1 MIDIYDEEGYIQE
14 VLQNGFSQKWQR
26 DAALLV
32 KYFKTEYAL
41 GNQPSWNKAWVKETI
56 KEKCKKYVPTYDP
69 NVTFNRVNKLVD
81 TTWKNWKVDPDNPKE
96 SSQLRKIKEI
106 KIPEAVL
113 NWFLNLDTYYITD
126 EEVKDIKSRRKNVSV
141 KNHPITMARAK
152 YLFTLYVWTKIQEN
166 YLSRPNIHY
175 LEKYNKKLRNDADLK
190 PSFSLTKER
199 NVLFDLGFI
208 DINHGLG
215 VTPIFMDKEDFKEA
229 EKDEKVILLGRNDLY
244 LCGKWLEMR
253 KFGTF
258 KCQKCRK
265 ILPHYGNGK
274 NENKRKYCKEC
285 AKAMID
291 GITFDIKSTK
301 ITTTCDGCGKEIDLV
316 SKYSSKR
323 HYCWECRAKL
333 HAKAQERYA
342 KKMKTDLPS
351 RFQRHQFFLYKIR
364 QKRQLFKKIMSAQV
378 EGRIETL
385 LPNLKIKRID

>member
-265 ILPHYGNGK
+265 LFPLPPKNKKGGAPKKYCDNCAKLIRNGK
-274 NENKRKYCKEC
+274 KDAYFCLDCGKKIEYNSVTHRIHKRCATCESRHVQDLKNLYQKKYKEKNKPKNLD
-285 AKAMID
+285 AD
-291 GITFDIKSTK
+291 FDI
-301 ITTTCDGCGKEIDLV
+301 
-316 SKYSSKR
+316 
-323 HYCWECRAKL
+323 
-333 HAKAQERYA
+333 
-342 KKMKTDLPS
+342 
-351 RFQRHQFFLYKIR
+351 
-364 QKRQLFKKIMSAQV
+364 
-378 EGRIETL
+378 
-385 LPNLKIKRID
+385 

>member
-126 EEVKDIKSRRKNVSV
+126 EEVKDIKLRRKNVSV

-215 VTPIFMDKEDFKEA
+215 VIPIFMDKEDFKEA

-265 ILPHYGNGK
+265 LFPLSEK
-274 NENKRKYCKEC
+274 NKKGRPKKYCEEC
-285 AKAMID
+285 AKSIGH
-291 GITFDIKSTK
+291 GITMDTKLVK
-301 ITTTCDGCGKEIDLV
+301 ITTTCDRCGKEIELT
-316 SKYSSKR
+316 SKYSSKG
-323 HYCWECRAKL
+323 HYCWKCRAKL
-333 HAKAQERYA
+333 HAEAQERYS
-342 KKMKTDLPS
+342 KKSKTDLPS
-351 RFQRHQFFLYKIR
+351 V
-364 QKRQLFKKIMSAQV
+364 KKI
-378 EGRIETL
+378 E
-385 LPNLKIKRID
+385 

>member
-81 TTWKNWKVDPDNPKE
+81 TTWKDWKVDPDNPKE

-258 KCQKCRK
+258 RCQKCRK
-265 ILPHYGNGK
+265 LLPLPEK
-274 NENKRKYCKEC
+274 NKKGGTPKKYCDEC
-285 AKAMID
+285 AKLVRNCISSHY
-291 GITFDIKSTK
+291 F
-301 ITTTCDGCGKEIDLV
+301 CEVCGKEIEHNSVTQRIRKRCATCQDL
-316 SKYSSKR
+316 YR
-323 HYCWECRAKL
+323 
-333 HAKAQERYA
+333 
-342 KKMKTDLPS
+342 KMKD
-351 RFQRHQFFLYKIR
+351 RERKQ
-364 QKRQLFKKIMSAQV
+364 
-378 EGRIETL
+378 
-385 LPNLKIKRID
+385 NLKNSANKPKNLDADFDI

>member
-215 VTPIFMDKEDFKEA
+215 VIPIFMDKEDFKEA

-265 ILPHYGNGK
+265 LVVHYGKGK

-291 GITFDIKSTK
+291 GITFDIKADK
-301 ITTTCDGCGKEIDLV
+301 IKTTCDGCGKEIDLV
-316 SKYSSKR
+316 SKYSSKG
-323 HYCWECRAKL
+323 HYCWECRDKMNRERVKKFRAK
-333 HAKAQERYA
+333 QD
-342 KKMKTDLPS
+342 M
-351 RFQRHQFFLYKIR
+351 
-364 QKRQLFKKIMSAQV
+364 
-378 EGRIETL
+378 
-385 LPNLKIKRID
+385 

>member
-32 KYFKTEYAL
+32 KYFKTEYVL

-258 KCQKCRK
+258 RCQNCRK
-265 ILPHYGNGK
+265 LVVDNFRIKSKKP
-274 NENKRKYCKEC
+274 RKYCEDC
-285 AKAMID
+285 AKYLKTHTNKKYYCCDCGREIEHN
-291 GITFDIKSTK
+291 SVTK
-301 ITTTCDGCGKEIDLV
+301 RIHKRCATCESRHVQDL
-316 SKYSSKR
+316 KN
-323 HYCWECRAKL
+323 
-333 HAKAQERYA
+333 
-342 KKMKTDLPS
+342 
-351 RFQRHQFFLYKIR
+351 LYKE
-364 QKRQLFKKIMSAQV
+364 K
-378 EGRIETL
+378 
-385 LPNLKIKRID
+385 LKEKNKAI

>member
-32 KYFKTEYAL
+32 KYFKTEYVL
-41 GNQPSWNKAWVKETI
+41 GNQPSWNKTWVKETI

-81 TTWKNWKVDPDNPKE
+81 TTWKNWKVDPENPKE

-215 VTPIFMDKEDFKEA
+215 VTPIFMEREDFKQA

-258 KCQKCRK
+258 RCQKCRK
-265 ILPHYGNGK
+265 LLPHYGNGK
-274 NENKRKYCKEC
+274 NECKRKYCKEC
-285 AKAMID
+285 AKAV
-291 GITFDIKSTK
+291 GHGLTFDVKNDRVEK
-301 ITTTCDGCGKEIDLV
+301 ECEDCGKKIYI
-316 SKYSSKR
+316 SKYSPVTLC
-323 HYCWECRAKL
+323 YQCRAKRRSAIQKNYRESIL
-333 HAKAQERYA
+333 R
-342 KKMKTDLPS
+342 KKD
-351 RFQRHQFFLYKIR
+351 
-364 QKRQLFKKIMSAQV
+364 
-378 EGRIETL
+378 ETS
-385 LPNLKIKRID
+385 